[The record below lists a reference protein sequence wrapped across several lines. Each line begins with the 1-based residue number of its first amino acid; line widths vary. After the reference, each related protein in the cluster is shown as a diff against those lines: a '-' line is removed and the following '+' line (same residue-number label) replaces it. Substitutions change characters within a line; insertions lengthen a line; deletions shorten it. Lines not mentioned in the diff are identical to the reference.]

1 MCRSCN
7 GHPSSACVGIGIMGP
22 LHLEETLL
30 VVEKV
35 PSSNTSRIQGKLC
48 RVRMCVCAHVD
59 EHA

>member
-1 MCRSCN
+1 
-7 GHPSSACVGIGIMGP
+7 MGP

-35 PSSNTSRIQGKLC
+35 PFSNTSRIQGKLC